1 MGTQGSNLSGRGF
14 FPFLPHPVKAAL
26 PVLYVTRDSAA
37 SDAARKFLDGHG
49 ISHREVD
56 IDEDT
61 SAREELT
68 RVSGQQK
75 TPALVWEGE
84 VLVDFDVRQL
94 KDFLHEHDVVLE
106 DS

>member
-1 MGTQGSNLSGRGF
+1 VNS
-14 FPFLPHPVKAAL
+14 VL
-26 PVLYVTRDSAA
+26 PVLYVSRDSAA
-37 SDAARKFLDGHG
+37 CEAARKFLDGHG
-49 ISHREVD
+49 IGHREVD
-56 IDEDT
+56 IDQDT

-75 TPALVWEGE
+75 TPALAWEGE